1 MNFGNV
7 YGMLA
12 NALLLLMIS
21 LGVII
26 CDRIKIRQQRREI
39 AELEYELEKYEQ
51 YDDEEKRTVDD
62 YECSFDKYGT
72 SMPAKSGR
80 YPGTGLAKP
89 YKNKEH

>member
-39 AELEYELEKYEQ
+39 TELEYELEKYEQ
-51 YDDEEKRTVDD
+51 YDDEEKRTEGDES
-62 YECSFDKYGT
+62 YNEYGRHL
-72 SMPAKSGR
+72 PVNSGK
-80 YPGTGLAKP
+80 YPGTGFAKP
-89 YKNKEH
+89 YKKEEH

>member
-7 YGMLA
+7 YGVLS

-26 CDRIKIRQQRREI
+26 CDRIKIRQQHREI

-51 YDDEEKRTVDD
+51 YNDEEKRT
-62 YECSFDKYGT
+62 E
-72 SMPAKSGR
+72 
-80 YPGTGLAKP
+80 
-89 YKNKEH
+89 EEEE

>member
-7 YGMLA
+7 YGLLS
-12 NALLLLMIS
+12 NAILLLIIA

-26 CDRIKIRQQRREI
+26 IDRIKIRQYKREI
-39 AELEYELEKYEQ
+39 AELEYELDKYEQ
-51 YDDEEKRTVDD
+51 YDNEEKRTVDD

-72 SMPAKSGR
+72 GLPGTSCR